1 MDLREDTLFIKIIC
15 YSILRLNPFY
25 YCYCYCLY
33 MYTTVYS
40 IIGIEYLDGESGNM
54 NRGNLAN
61 FINIYDVHTTFSY

>member
-1 MDLREDTLFIKIIC
+1 
-15 YSILRLNPFY
+15 
-25 YCYCYCLY
+25 

-61 FINIYDVHTTFSY
+61 FINIYDVHTTFSYWIRAPFKNRINKK